1 MIHFESNY
9 YNVKVEALK
18 GAKLLNVES
27 GNEIQR
33 FSIGQIV
40 KSTENSPICFN
51 IGRITDF
58 YQENGYYYYNVVYSP
73 KYGLSQVRLFRQKDL
88 VEA

>member
-40 KSTENSPICFN
+40 KVQKIVLFALILAVSLTFIRKTD
-51 IGRITDF
+51 IIIIT
-58 YQENGYYYYNVVYSP
+58 
-73 KYGLSQVRLFRQKDL
+73 LFILQNTDYHK
-88 VEA
+88 